1 MLKHELLLADGTLLT
16 SGPDAGAVSIRSV
29 TLTEEVNDTTDLVPG
44 AACAA
49 SVQLEL
55 WAPGNGPAIAPGAEL
70 TLFRRDTDTGTRRQV
85 GIFRAEQPVK
95 ASANVCRITA
105 YDRMILLDRDISP
118 WLRERQGNFP
128 CRWGPWCRGSAINA
142 GCPWPRDCPPRCPRP
157 GTASRNFMPTAS
169 PGGSSSAGRG
179 RLPAG
184 LPA

>member
-70 TLFRRDTDTGTRRQV
+70 TLSG
-85 GIFRAEQPVK
+85 GIPTPAPAGRWVSSGRSSPSRPAPT
-95 ASANVCRITA
+95 SA
-105 YDRMILLDRDISP
+105 
-118 WLRERQGNFP
+118 
-128 CRWGPWCRGSAINA
+128 
-142 GCPWPRDCPPRCPRP
+142 
-157 GTASRNFMPTAS
+157 AS
-169 PGGSSSAGRG
+169 PPTTA
-179 RLPAG
+179 
-184 LPA
+184 